1 MAKPRFRH
9 TPNNPRH
16 QSLQEKGLFFRK
28 LERKIILKRI
38 IDANLNRAA
47 EAARILEEIA
57 RFLLDDEALVEKL
70 KNIRHKICAF
80 QQEDYDKC
88 LKSRD
93 TQNDVGV
100 DILNPTKRADVE
112 DIFKANIKRLQQA
125 LRTLAEYSGQ
135 SPEIV
140 KVFEKLRYNSYT
152 LEKIMWEKLKE
163 KFNFIKLADKKLYLV
178 TNSDKFETQ
187 DEFLDAIA
195 SALEGGVEIVQLR
208 EKIMSAKKIIELGKK
223 VKQLCAQYGAIF
235 IVNDRVDIAMLLQAE
250 GVHLG
255 QDDLDIK
262 SARALV
268 GESMIIGVS
277 THAPE
282 QALKAVEDG
291 ADYIGVGP
299 IFETPTKQGRKAV
312 GLEYVK
318 WAAENIEIPFFAIG
332 GIDKENVGEVL
343 KSGAKRVAVVR
354 AIVSSKSPQKAAKDF
369 SKFINNA
376 IIKKEER
383 KERANHEKS

>member
-1 MAKPRFRH
+1 M
-9 TPNNPRH
+9 
-16 QSLQEKGLFFRK
+16 
-28 LERKIILKRI
+28 KRI

-47 EAARILEEIA
+47 EASRILEEIA
-57 RFLLDDEALVEKL
+57 RFLLDDFDLSEKL

-100 DILNPTKRADVE
+100 DISNPTKRTDVE
-112 DIFKANIKRLQQA
+112 NIFKANIKRLQQA

-135 SPEIV
+135 SSDNV
-140 KVFEKLRYNSYT
+140 KVFEKLRYTSYT

-163 KFNFIKLADKKLYLV
+163 NFSSIKLSDKRLYLV

-187 DEFLDAIA
+187 DEFLDAVA

-208 EKIMSAKKIIELGKK
+208 EKTMSAKNLIELGKK

-235 IVNDRVDIAMLLQAE
+235 IVNDRVDIAMILEAD

-255 QDDLDIK
+255 QDDLDVK
-262 SARALV
+262 SARALI
-268 GESMIIGVS
+268 GEGMIIGVS

-282 QALKAVEDG
+282 QALKAVEEG

-299 IFETPTKQGRKAV
+299 VFETPTKQGRKAV
-312 GLEYVK
+312 GLDYVK

-332 GIDKENVGEVL
+332 GIDGANVDKVL
-343 KSGAKRVAVVR
+343 GVGAKRIAVVR
-354 AIVSSKSPQKAAKDF
+354 AIINAKSPQKSA
-369 SKFINNA
+369 
-376 IIKKEER
+376 EEFLSVLGG
-383 KERANHEKS
+383 KILNKI